1 MNLSQVINQL
11 KELQGLERHVD
22 SSNSFLMTSSKML
35 KPTVANYSMPLEIEA
50 TYSQR
55 QLLMSFRSWRFYFIF
70 LSV

>member
-1 MNLSQVINQL
+1 MNLSEVINQL

-35 KPTVANYSMPLEIEA
+35 KPTVVNYSMPLKIEA

>member
-35 KPTVANYSMPLEIEA
+35 KPTVVNYSMPLKIEA

>member
-35 KPTVANYSMPLEIEA
+35 KPTVVNYSVPLKIEA

>member
-35 KPTVANYSMPLEIEA
+35 KPTVVNYSMPLKTEA